1 MWTRSNT
8 YLQIKQRNTSFLDEN
23 KLLIG
28 FLLGLFRC
36 PGVQLLFV
44 SIRYQP
50 IRPSRIHQE
59 EKSTV
64 LSEGHTSA
72 ISPGKCKVYNSA
84 KQETIR
90 HTPKKSTPEPIKNKE
105 PTLATE
111 PAIKPIKRNLI
122 AEYQEQNSKITE
134 LTPSDIPLNTD
145 VTSNVLVKRTTAGS
159 LTSSLLQLKGHW
171 VDWLQDK
178 SSLQSQVDLLKGTF

>member
-1 MWTRSNT
+1 MSIIRAVQVSRSSTTICFHSIPTDSSVQNPPGGEVHC
-8 YLQIKQRNTSFLDEN
+8 IKWR
-23 KLLIG
+23 
-28 FLLGLFRC
+28 R
-36 PGVQLLFV
+36 
-44 SIRYQP
+44 
-50 IRPSRIHQE
+50 
-59 EKSTV
+59 
-64 LSEGHTSA
+64 HTSA

-178 SSLQSQVDLLKGTF
+178 SSLQSQVETSEAQLMEKYDAYFVKPEEMDAMQQQQGGG